1 MPPPRDSHTSRIM
14 LVQLAVFSMLSGANN
29 GYTLIIIGFVLR
41 RLQLTDISDDE
52 LRPGLVGSVAY
63 LGLMIGCPFGGWLA
77 RRIGR
82 RGRAGGS
89 RPFCQIENSDQ
100 RPVAHTPTAL
110 WALARRGLSSRQ
122 RRPPLPFLP

>member
-1 MPPPRDSHTSRIM
+1 MKASEASPLVPPPRDSHTSRIM

-89 RPFCQIENSDQ
+89 RPF
-100 RPVAHTPTAL
+100 
-110 WALARRGLSSRQ
+110 
-122 RRPPLPFLP
+122 